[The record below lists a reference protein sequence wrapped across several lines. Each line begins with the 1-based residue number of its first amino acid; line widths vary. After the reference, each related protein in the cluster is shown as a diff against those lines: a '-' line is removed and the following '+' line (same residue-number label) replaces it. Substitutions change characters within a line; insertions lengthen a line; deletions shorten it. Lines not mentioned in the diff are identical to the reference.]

1 MGDLFDEF
9 MREVARRRAEAE
21 GRSVDGEDAEPGTTD
36 GGDGD
41 RAPDGEPE
49 PITRRRS
56 QRGFPGGGRG
66 GGGGGGR
73 PPRERVPDDRSRF
86 RSGVRRLGIALLVLL
101 ALLLV
106 GLAAVGVDLWTDVI
120 WFRSVGYDAVFWTR
134 LGTQVGI
141 FVVAFIV
148 ALAVLLGTIW
158 LAGRLAPPPSDGP
171 GLFQSWAD
179 RLAEAG
185 ARQAGRDTYG
195 PYGMGGQRGGGGP
208 RPIETVWGDVEGLP
222 DLTPVARYVLIGF
235 AVLAALGVAGAATGS
250 WETFLLWLNRVPFSP
265 SGEGAV
271 VDPIFHRDVGFF
283 LFELPF
289 LRTAQGIVNG
299 LLFTA
304 LIVALARYLIAGMR
318 GGPLFV
324 TRVRAHLGILAGL
337 YLLSVAAG
345 YQLDKLDLVYS
356 QAGVATGVSYTD
368 ANARFLALDVL
379 TVIAGLSAAL
389 LVGGAFTRWLWPL
402 GAAIGVWLLASV
414 VLRGIY
420 PEAVQRFVV
429 QPNQYGTEQP
439 YIANNMAMTRL
450 AYGIDRWET
459 KPFNGEA
466 GGDQAAID
474 REATTFKNAPPWDHR
489 ALQPTLDQLQT
500 VRQYYDFTDVD
511 TDRYTIDGQLRQVM
525 LSARELARAKN
536 PSATGWVNQRV
547 IYTHGIGLAMV
558 PVNEVTR
565 EGQPS
570 LFVRDLPPTS
580 VAGAPPVTEPRIY
593 FGELDNDYI
602 VVGAR
607 QNEFDF
613 PQDASGG
620 PTNLENRWSGTSG
633 IKLDTTLSRLLFALR
648 FRDLDLLITDQV
660 TNNSQLLL
668 HRTLRDRLPRIAPF
682 LRYDKDPYLVVD
694 GRGHLDYIQ
703 DAYTWS
709 DRFPQSTPFDPDD
722 LGATT
727 GLGRTP
733 FNYLRNSV
741 KVVVD
746 AYDGTT
752 TYYVADP
759 NDPLVRAWSKV
770 FPTLFKP
777 ISDLSPDLQP
787 HLRVPEELFNV
798 QTQVFG
804 RYHVQPTDSL
814 TFFQNADRWTVP
826 QNSQNEQTLPTEA
839 YYVVMRMPGEQAAE
853 FLLLQPMIAANRPNM
868 IAWIAAR
875 NDLPNYGTT
884 RVYQFPANTT
894 IFGPAQ
900 IEARID
906 QDPTISAQITLWNQS
921 GSSVVR
927 GNLLVVPVGNSLV
940 YLQPIYLQST
950 SSAFPEFQRIV
961 VASPSTV
968 VWGPD
973 LSTALKLL
981 LANQAVAPPSPSPGA
996 PSPGAPSPSAGPS
1009 ATPGGPSPSVAP
1021 SISPAPGP
1029 IGLPSDVAGL
1039 VTYANVH
1046 FEAAQAALRAGD
1058 FATYG
1063 SEIARVQAALRRLGQ
1078 VAPGVSASPAP

>member
-1 MGDLFDEF
+1 MPT
-9 MREVARRRAEAE
+9 
-21 GRSVDGEDAEPGTTD
+21 PG
-36 GGDGD
+36 
-41 RAPDGEPE
+41 
-49 PITRRRS
+49 
-56 QRGFPGGGRG
+56 
-66 GGGGGGR
+66 
-73 PPRERVPDDRSRF
+73 
-86 RSGVRRLGIALLVLL
+86 
-101 ALLLV
+101 
-106 GLAAVGVDLWTDVI
+106 
-120 WFRSVGYDAVFWTR
+120 
-134 LGTQVGI
+134 
-141 FVVAFIV
+141 
-148 ALAVLLGTIW
+148 
-158 LAGRLAPPPSDGP
+158 
-171 GLFQSWAD
+171 
-179 RLAEAG
+179 
-185 ARQAGRDTYG
+185 
-195 PYGMGGQRGGGGP
+195 
-208 RPIETVWGDVEGLP
+208 
-222 DLTPVARYVLIGF
+222 
-235 AVLAALGVAGAATGS
+235 ATGS
-250 WETFLLWLNRVPFSP
+250 RSR
-265 SGEGAV
+265 
-271 VDPIFHRDVGFF
+271 HRS
-283 LFELPF
+283 
-289 LRTAQGIVNG
+289 I
-299 LLFTA
+299 
-304 LIVALARYLIAGMR
+304 
-318 GGPLFV
+318 
-324 TRVRAHLGILAGL
+324 RA
-337 YLLSVAAG
+337 
-345 YQLDKLDLVYS
+345 
-356 QAGVATGVSYTD
+356 T
-368 ANARFLALDVL
+368 
-379 TVIAGLSAAL
+379 
-389 LVGGAFTRWLWPL
+389 
-402 GAAIGVWLLASV
+402 
-414 VLRGIY
+414 
-420 PEAVQRFVV
+420 
-429 QPNQYGTEQP
+429 
-439 YIANNMAMTRL
+439 
-450 AYGIDRWET
+450 
-459 KPFNGEA
+459 
-466 GGDQAAID
+466 
-474 REATTFKNAPPWDHR
+474 
-489 ALQPTLDQLQT
+489 
-500 VRQYYDFTDVD
+500 
-511 TDRYTIDGQLRQVM
+511 
-525 LSARELARAKN
+525 SARR
-536 PSATGWVNQRV
+536 PVSAGSRST
-547 IYTHGIGLAMV
+547 T
-558 PVNEVTR
+558 
-565 EGQPS
+565 
-570 LFVRDLPPTS
+570 
-580 VAGAPPVTEPRIY
+580 
-593 FGELDNDYI
+593 
-602 VVGAR
+602 
-607 QNEFDF
+607 
-613 PQDASGG
+613 
-620 PTNLENRWSGTSG
+620 SGTA
-633 IKLDTTLSRLLFALR
+633 SRSSL
-648 FRDLDLLITDQV
+648 
-660 TNNSQLLL
+660 
-668 HRTLRDRLPRIAPF
+668 
-682 LRYDKDPYLVVD
+682 
-694 GRGHLDYIQ
+694 
-703 DAYTWS
+703 
-709 DRFPQSTPFDPDD
+709 
-722 LGATT
+722 
-727 GLGRTP
+727 
-733 FNYLRNSV
+733 
-741 KVVVD
+741 D

-759 NDPLVRAWSKV
+759 TDPLVRAWSKV

-1029 IGLPSDVAGL
+1029 IGLPSDVARL